1 MGPAGE
7 EAEASHGDVAF
18 GCGLSAEAEEDFDHL
33 ALIFADVNEFT
44 SGAHVSAMREREGVG
59 ATLKLCRWP

>member
-1 MGPAGE
+1 M
-7 EAEASHGDVAF
+7 
-18 GCGLSAEAEEDFDHL
+18 SAEAEEDFDHL